1 MSDIL
6 FTHEFLIR
14 LAAFCCIF
22 TAMAAWEI
30 LAPRREQTLG
40 RMMRWPGNIGIV
52 VLDTVL
58 VRLVFPMTVVGLA
71 LVALGR
77 REPAE

>member
-14 LAAFCCIF
+14 LAAFGCIF

-40 RMMRWPGNIGIV
+40 RMMRWPCNIGIV